1 MRSPGR
7 TPRQRGSAAPALT
20 SRLRCGRMTIELV
33 PLCTFD
39 IELGDQILVGDGP
52 SGLRVVVEVKD
63 STVRGERL
71 AGRGKG
77 QVNAD
82 WLTVNGTV
90 GNVDV
95 RSLIETDDGALVYV
109 EYHGRMDLTNGPGS
123 APIYIAPR
131 FETSDERYQWLNT
144 IQAVG
149 KGTLDGEHLSYEIA
163 EVR

>member
-1 MRSPGR
+1 
-7 TPRQRGSAAPALT
+7 
-20 SRLRCGRMTIELV
+20 MTIELV

-39 IELGDQILVGDGP
+39 IDLGEQILVGDGP

-63 STVRGERL
+63 STVRGDRL
-71 AGRGKG
+71 SGRAKGEAG
-77 QVNAD
+77 AD
-82 WLTVNGTV
+82 WLTVNGIV

-95 RSLIETDDGALVYV
+95 RSLIETDDGALIYV

-123 APIYIAPR
+123 APIYVAPR

-149 KGTLDGEHLSYEIA
+149 KGMLDGEHLSYEIA